1 MKNFVNVNASSRYK
15 IGNNVEWVSG
25 SGNQYAGEIV
35 GIREDRSEDLYQRG
49 ALITVRIE
57 GGAYRNF
64 YENQVAHR
72 LLRFDVPYVPLRGAA
87 GPLDSR
93 YW

>member
-1 MKNFVNVNASSRYK
+1 MKNFINVNASNRYK
-15 IGNNVEWVSG
+15 IGDSVAWVSG

-35 GIREDRSEDLYQRG
+35 RIREDRSEDLYQRG

-64 YENQVAHR
+64 YENQVNHH
-72 LLRFDVPYVPLRGAA
+72 LLEGSL
-87 GPLDSR
+87 
-93 YW
+93 